1 MACTMQASEAFPC
14 LFAWCSCGRIG
25 GTVTLQSLA
34 KTSKEHDADAHP
46 QRAYPQKAGSL
57 ASKTEDR
64 QATSNKQQSPK
75 PKATL
80 PSLPEKKSR
89 RMRRPRARRRR
100 PSALRSLPSCGTGAP
115 WPQPRRSPRSSAGPA
130 PRRRET
136 TRRRHDDFSETL
148 LSLASLT
155 AAPRGDAR
163 RSHCHENLRLRYV
176 GCEKSRKLR

>member
-80 PSLPEKKSR
+80 PSLPEKKPSHAPPEGTSQASLCSPLSPELRHGGAVAAAEAEPAELCRPGPKKERDDETTTR
-89 RMRRPRARRRR
+89 RL
-100 PSALRSLPSCGTGAP
+100 LRNT
-115 WPQPRRSPRSSAGPA
+115 PQPRKLDCRSTWRCQAVALP
-130 PRRRET
+130 
-136 TRRRHDDFSETL
+136 
-148 LSLASLT
+148 
-155 AAPRGDAR
+155 
-163 RSHCHENLRLRYV
+163 
-176 GCEKSRKLR
+176 

>member
-1 MACTMQASEAFPC
+1 MSFC
-14 LFAWCSCGRIG
+14 LVFMWPHWWHSDSAESCED
-25 GTVTLQSLA
+25 Q
-34 KTSKEHDADAHP
+34 
-46 QRAYPQKAGSL
+46 QRTRCRCPSTKSI
-57 ASKTEDR
+57 STESRKPRFQDR
-64 QATSNKQQSPK
+64 RPPSNKQQATSNKAQSPK
-75 PKATL
+75 PHFP
-80 PSLPEKKSR
+80 PSQRKSR